1 MTLITLVRT
10 ARPLTIIAFTALLAS
25 SCAGGSF
32 TQAAPDVNTGLNS
45 SSDLVTTSG
54 GVTTTTE
61 PFENGSK
68 TGYAAGTAALETGSW
83 TLDDALIGTSAN
95 DRKAGTKAVRIQ
107 QVGKA
112 TMLFNLTTGAGTV
125 TVKHGVYGTDG
136 TSTWELW
143 KSANSG
149 SSWTKVGGTV
159 TTSSTTLS
167 TATFTVNQ
175 GGTIRFEIRKISGGA
190 YRLNLDDIAITS
202 YVGSDTGL
210 SEHIT
215 MGNPSGAITSTGS
228 YSNYLMVKSQYAMSY
243 SRDDGKANWVAWHL
257 DSSWI
262 GSAARQDDFRADTTL
277 PSGWYQ
283 VGGSSYSGSGFDR
296 GHYCPSADRTST
308 VAVNSSTFLMSNMMP
323 QAPDNNQG
331 PWARL
336 EDYERSLI
344 DAGYEL
350 YIYAGSYGSGG
361 SGSNGSKTTIDG
373 GRVKVPNRVWKVIVV
388 LPTGSNDASRVTTST
403 RIIAVNMP
411 NTQGIRSVNWGTY
424 RVTVNS
430 IESATGYDLLSAV
443 DATVQNTIE
452 ATVDTGP
459 TS

>member
-1 MTLITLVRT
+1 M
-10 ARPLTIIAFTALLAS
+10 TIIAFTALLAS
-25 SCAGGSF
+25 SCAGGTF
-32 TQAAPDVNTGLNS
+32 TQVAPDVNTGLNS
-45 SSDLVTTSG
+45 SADLVTISG

-68 TGYAAGTAALETGSW
+68 TSYAAASVALETGSW
-83 TLDDALIGTSAN
+83 TLDDALIGTSTS
-95 DRKAGTKAVRIQ
+95 DRKNGTKAVRLQ
-107 QVGKA
+107 QTGKA
-112 TMLFNLTTGAGTV
+112 TMLFNLTNGASTV
-125 TVKHGVYGTDG
+125 TVKHAVYGSDG

-149 SSWTKVGGTV
+149 STWTKVGSTV
-159 TTSSTTLS
+159 TTSSTTLAS
-167 TATFTVNQ
+167 ASFTVNQ
-175 GGTIRFEIRKISGGA
+175 TGTIRFEIRKISGGT
-190 YRLNLDDIAITS
+190 YRLNIDDIAVTDYTTS
-202 YVGSDTGL
+202 GGGSGGTL

-215 MGNPSGAITSTGS
+215 LGNPSGAITDTGS
-228 YSNYLMVKSQYAMSY
+228 YSNYLLVKSQYAMSY
-243 SRDDGKANWVAWHL
+243 SRDEGKPNWVAWHL

-283 VGGSSYSGSGFDR
+283 VGASSYSGSGFDR
-296 GHYCPSADRTST
+296 GHYCPSADRTSS

-336 EDYERSLI
+336 EDYERSLV
-344 DAGYEL
+344 DAGNEL

-361 SGSNGSKTTIDG
+361 TGSNGSATTVDS

-388 LPTGSNDASRVTTST
+388 LPTGSSDASRVTTST
-403 RIIAVNMP
+403 RVIAVNLP
-411 NTQGIRSVNWGTY
+411 NAQGIRSVNWGTY

-430 IESATGYDLLSAV
+430 IESATGFDLLSEV
-443 DATVQNTIE
+443 PTSVQSVIE
-452 ATVDTGP
+452 AAVDTGP

>member
-1 MTLITLVRT
+1 MTLIALVRT
-10 ARPLTIIAFTALLAS
+10 ARPLTKIFLTAILVS
-25 SCAGGSF
+25 SCAGGSI
-32 TQAAPDVNTGLNS
+32 TQEAPDVNLGLNNPAN
-45 SSDLVTTSG
+45 LVTTSG

-68 TGYAAGTAALETGSW
+68 TSYAAASVALETGSW
-83 TLDDALIGTSAN
+83 TLDDALIGTATN
-95 DRKAGTKAVRIQ
+95 DRKAGTKAVRLQ
-107 QVGKA
+107 QVGKL

-125 TVKHGVYGTDG
+125 TVKHGVYGTDAA
-136 TSTWELW
+136 SSWELW
-143 KSANSG
+143 KSSNSG

-159 TTSSTTLS
+159 TTSSTTLA

-175 GGTIRFEIRKISGGA
+175 GGTIRFEIRKISGGTA
-190 YRLNLDDIAITS
+190 RLNLDDIAVTS

-215 MGNPSGAITSTGS
+215 MGNPSGAVTSTGS

-243 SRDDGKANWVAWHL
+243 SRDEGKANWVAWHL
-257 DSSWI
+257 DPSWI

-283 VGGSSYSGSGFDR
+283 VGGSSFSSSGFDR
-296 GHYCPSADRTST
+296 GHYCPSADRTSS
-308 VAVNSSTFLMSNMMP
+308 VAVNSSTFLMTNMMP

-336 EDYERSLI
+336 EDYERSLV

-361 SGSNGSKTTIDG
+361 TGSNGAKTTIDS
-373 GRVKVPNRVWKVIVV
+373 GRVKVPNRTWKVIVV
-388 LPTGSNDASRVTTST
+388 LPTGSNDATRVTTST

-430 IESATGYDLLSAV
+430 IEAATGYDLLSEV
-443 DATVQNTIE
+443 NPTVQNTIE
-452 ATVDTGP
+452 AAVDTGP